1 MVRDRW
7 KFTAPP
13 FAGTLEPVTFHC
25 GGPQDEAL
33 ARLEWLV
40 EQRQRFALVTGD
52 EGIGKS
58 HLAAMAVRR
67 MAGLGAETVLLSLRG
82 LATGDWIDLLLAR
95 LPLDPAARAEPLRPW
110 QKLED
115 RLRENTLMDRPTA
128 FLFDDLDHA
137 PADAIDGIARIVGA
151 GEPLYA
157 RTVVVATAT
166 PAGMQRI
173 PDAIRGRAALRVELA
188 PWDEEDVGGFIAHS
202 LRRVGGPDDLFT
214 PDAIGTITR
223 FARGVPRGVCQ
234 LAHLA
239 TVAAAGEGLERIDA
253 SVIESVWRELAP
265 TPLGS
270 PPGSPPL
277 DSGIDAV
284 KRHAAEEPAA
294 PHPRVRVVR
303 KLWG

>member
-7 KFTAPP
+7 QFTAPP
-13 FAGTLEPVTFHC
+13 FAGTLEPATFHC
-25 GGPQDEAL
+25 GGPQEEAL

-40 EQRQRFALVTGD
+40 GQRQRFALVTGA
-52 EGIGKS
+52 EGMGKS

-67 MAGLGAETVLLSLRG
+67 LAGLGAETALLSLRG
-82 LATGDWIDLLLAR
+82 LAAGEWIDLLLAR
-95 LPLDPAARAEPLRPW
+95 LPLDPLSRAEPLRPW

-115 RLRENTLMDRPTA
+115 RLRENTLMERPTA
-128 FLFDDLDHA
+128 LIVDDLDHA
-137 PADAIDGIARIVGA
+137 AADAIDGVARIVGA

-157 RTVVVATAT
+157 KTVVVATT
-166 PAGMQRI
+166 PPAGMHRI
-173 PDAIRGRAALRVELA
+173 TGSMRGRAAVRVELG
-188 PWDEEDVGGFIAHS
+188 PWGDDDVAAFIAAA
-202 LRRVGGPDDLFT
+202 LRRVGGAPDLFS

-239 TVAAAGEGLERIDA
+239 TVAAEGEGLDRIDA

-265 TPLGS
+265 MS
-270 PPGSPPL
+270 L
-277 DSGIDAV
+277 DRHADDSSSGGAEAV
-284 KRHAAEEPAA
+284 ERHAAEEPAP
-294 PHPRVRVVR
+294 PHPRVRAVR